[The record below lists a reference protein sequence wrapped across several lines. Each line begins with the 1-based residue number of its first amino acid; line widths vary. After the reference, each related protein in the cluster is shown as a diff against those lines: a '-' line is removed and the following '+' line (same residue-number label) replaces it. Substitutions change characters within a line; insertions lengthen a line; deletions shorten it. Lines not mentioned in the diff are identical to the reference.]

1 MESAVRAC
9 WHSLRGVMC
18 CVHNLIW
25 QLRLLHL
32 FSAPLY
38 EWVHVE
44 FYQAAWQTWRQWA
57 SVATAFMS
65 VVSMF
70 FTDVSGLRPGPGPRK
85 GTLMNGPSRC
95 GLVPSGGGPMLPL
108 LLLPP

>member
-1 MESAVRAC
+1 M
-9 WHSLRGVMC
+9 HK
-18 CVHNLIW
+18 LIW

-38 EWVHVE
+38 EWVLLNRGHVE
-44 FYQAAWQTWRQWA
+44 FSQAAWQTWHQWA
-57 SVATAFMS
+57 SVAMAFMS
-65 VVSMF
+65 AVSMF
-70 FTDVSGLRPGPGPRK
+70 FTDISGLRAGPGPRK
-85 GTLMNGPSRC
+85 GTLMIGPPRC